1 MAIIDR
7 ALNRSILF
15 TLFALFSCGDEQARQ
30 EEITN
35 LRGIGVEQSP
45 VVAKPG
51 SVVTLTFH
59 LAAPQ
64 GKTITATPYIDTVFR
79 YGTPATVSLIDT
91 TPTEQKLGSI
101 SEYALRATFTVPS
114 DAVTIASLEKGSP
127 LRTRYGVTFSDGSR
141 MENIIGDTL
150 VYKADAP
157 EQAWTAPSITI
168 DQPLSTEISST
179 AAVSSTIKNSI
190 SEENRVSWF
199 VSSGEV
205 KNRRSKST
213 EWSKIAAGDQTLIVT
228 TRGAK
233 SGAFAMKIVK
243 VSVH

>member
-1 MAIIDR
+1 M
-7 ALNRSILF
+7 
-15 TLFALFSCGDEQARQ
+15 
-30 EEITN
+30 
-35 LRGIGVEQSP
+35 
-45 VVAKPG
+45 VAKPG

-64 GKTITATPYIDTVFR
+64 GKTITAAPYIDTVFR
-79 YGTPATVSLIDT
+79 YGTSTKVTLIDAS
-91 TPTEQKLGSI
+91 PTEQKLGSI

-114 DAVTIASLEKGSP
+114 DAATLASVSGGTP
-127 LRTRYGVTFSDGSR
+127 LRTRYGVAFSDGTR
-141 MENIIGDTL
+141 TENIIGDTL

-157 EQAWTAPSITI
+157 EQAWTAPVIAI
-168 DQPLSTEISST
+168 DQPLTTDISTTATISST
-179 AAVSSTIKNSI
+179 ITNAI
-190 SEENRVSWF
+190 SEDNRVSWF

-213 EWSKIAAGDQTLIVT
+213 EWSKISTGDQTLIVT

-233 SGAFAMKIVK
+233 SGAFAMKIMK